1 LLIATIANNNDHC
14 RGEKELEKRIIDY
27 IFQLK
32 KKCLI
37 EEGLIGKEVGLLPS
51 EIHCVE
57 ALSGGENI
65 SGHHLSERMGL
76 SPSRGSRVIDG
87 LIDKGLLVRNVDPED
102 RRYNLISL
110 TEKGE
115 SVRENVEKAKKIC
128 EQKITSQMDKN
139 QIELLKNGL
148 KSIIEIL

>member
-1 LLIATIANNNDHC
+1 M
-14 RGEKELEKRIIDY
+14 EKRIIDY

-37 EEGLIGKEVGLLPS
+37 EESLIGKEVGLHPS

-57 ALSGGENI
+57 AINSVENI
-65 SGHHLSERMGL
+65 SGHNLSDRMGL

-87 LIDKGLLVRNVDPED
+87 LIDKGLLIRNVDPED
-102 RRYNLISL
+102 RRFNSISL
-110 TEKGE
+110 SKKGE
-115 SVRENVEKAKKIC
+115 TVRENVEKAKRIC
-128 EQKITSQMDKN
+128 EQKITSQMDQN

>member
-1 LLIATIANNNDHC
+1 MLLATIANNNDHS
-14 RGEKELEKRIIDY
+14 GSETKLEKRIIDY

-37 EEGLIGKEVGLLPS
+37 EESLIGKEVGLLPS

-57 ALSGGENI
+57 AINSGENI

-87 LIDKGLLVRNVDPED
+87 LIEKGLLTRNVDKED
-102 RRYNLISL
+102 RRYNAISL
-110 TEKGE
+110 TKKGE
-115 SVRENVEKAKKIC
+115 SVREGVEKAKKIC
-128 EQKITSQMDKN
+128 EQKITSRMDNN
-139 QIELLKNGL
+139 QIEILKKGL
-148 KSIIEIL
+148 KAIIDIL

>member
-1 LLIATIANNNDHC
+1 M
-14 RGEKELEKRIIDY
+14 EKRIIDY

-37 EEGLIGKEVGLLPS
+37 EEHLIGKEVGLLPS

-57 ALSGGENI
+57 AISSGENI
-65 SGHHLSERMGL
+65 SGHILSERMGL

-87 LIDKGLLVRNVDPED
+87 LIDKGLLTRNVDPED
-102 RRYNLISL
+102 RRYCAISL
-110 TEKGE
+110 TTKGKTVRS
-115 SVRENVEKAKKIC
+115 SVERAKKTC
-128 EQKITSQMDKN
+128 EQKITSRMDSKE
-139 QIELLKNGL
+139 IDLLKKGL